1 MTNIP
6 VTAEQ
11 VAAMA
16 ADASTYLLQSL
27 GLRVKAPS
35 SDNDAR
41 RARGV
46 KRQVYLGQAWE
57 LRCKGWRH
65 GARKKKDEF
74 GNFLY

>member
-16 ADASTYLLQSL
+16 ADASTYLFQSL

-35 SDNDAR
+35 FDNDAR
-41 RARGV
+41 RARAMEPE
-46 KRQVYLGQAWE
+46 R
-57 LRCKGWRH
+57 KG
-65 GARKKKDEF
+65 
-74 GNFLY
+74 